1 MSFRLVVAILATVL
15 ISSPALA
22 RSSPSLASQAQGFP
36 VPPVRAWAAVALDGD
51 THAVLASVNPHAH
64 LAIASTTKVM
74 TAVLALELGNLSDV
88 IKVPKSAFNFEWDA
102 TVMGLKPGEKVTLR
116 DLLYGLLLPSGADA
130 ANTIAIHYAGSEAK
144 FVALMNAKAAQLGMR
159 DTHYGTAHGLDA
171 PGQYSSAYDLAL
183 LGAYASTIPSLM
195 QIADTRSYT
204 WNGHTWDNLNH
215 VINWYPGA
223 DGIKPGFTN
232 LAGMTQL
239 LDAHRHGRHVVVAI
253 LHTPDMVIDAR
264 NLLNFGLRDF
274 TWVQTALYGD
284 SPALIQS
291 GADTA
296 GPWGYFPASGH
307 YVRGKFWQA
316 FKADGQLS
324 TLGYPRTE
332 PLHSGNSWIQ
342 YFQNGALA
350 QTGSGPVSRV
360 QIGLTP
366 LPGAKPTRT
375 PTPTPTATI
384 PTREA
389 TIVLRPSPT
398 PTRGP
403 KRTSTPTPVGRRT
416 PTPTPVP
423 GRTPTPTPVPAPA
436 VDKVFTAFQHAHAGL
451 LGPPAARSWRAS
463 GYVVQIFRYGGL
475 AYDSH
480 ARATWLLPIGD
491 RLLAA
496 RHYLPRYPGN
506 VYPKGFAP
514 ASLLKAIHWM

>member
-1 MSFRLVVAILATVL
+1 MLSRVALAILSVL
-15 ISSPALA
+15 FLTSPALA

-36 VPPVRAWAAVALDGD
+36 APPVRAWAAVAIDGD
-51 THAVLASVNPHAH
+51 TRQVLASVNPHAH

-74 TAVLALELGNLSDV
+74 TAVLALQLGSLTDV
-88 IKVPKSAFNFEWDA
+88 IKVPKAAFNYEWDA

-116 DLLYGLLLPSGADA
+116 DLLYGLMLPSGADA
-130 ANTIAIHYAGSEAK
+130 ANTIAIHYGGSEAK
-144 FVALMNAKAAQLGMR
+144 FVALMNARALQLGMR
-159 DTHYGTAHGLDA
+159 DTHYGTAHGLDVA
-171 PGQYSSAYDLAL
+171 GQYSSAYDLAI

-195 QIADTRSYT
+195 QIASTRRYT

-223 DGIKPGFTN
+223 DGIKPGFTD

-239 LDAHRHGRHVVVAI
+239 LDARRHGRHVVVAI

-274 TWVQTALYGD
+274 TWAQTTLPGD
-284 SPALIQS
+284 GPALIQS
-291 GADTA
+291 GADA
-296 GPWGYFPASGH
+296 SGPWGYFPASGH

-332 PLHSGNSWIQ
+332 PLHTGSTRIQ

-350 QTGSGPVSRV
+350 QRGSGPVSRV

-366 LPGAKPTRT
+366 LPGVRPT
-375 PTPTPTATI
+375 PTPTPTPRTTATV
-384 PTREA
+384 PARES
-389 TIVLRPSPT
+389 TIVVRPTATRTAHGT
-398 PTRGP
+398 PTV
-403 KRTSTPTPVGRRT
+403 TPVARRT

-423 GRTPTPTPVPAPA
+423 RRSPTPTPTTGPS
-436 VDKVFTAFQHAHAGL
+436 VDRVFAAFQRAHAAL
-451 LGPPAARSWRAS
+451 LGPPAAQSWRAA
-463 GYVVQIFRYGGL
+463 GYVVQLFRYGGL
-475 AYDSH
+475 AYDSR
-480 ARATWLLPIGD
+480 ARATWLLPMGD

-496 RHYLPRYPGN
+496 RHYLPKYPGN

-514 ASLLKAIHWM
+514 VSLLKAIHWM